1 MRLLLHLNHPF
12 SVHKVLLTI
21 RKIVMTQSTS
31 RKADLVYQ
39 LNDRPPLPQ
48 TVFAAL
54 QHLLAMFV
62 AVITPS
68 LIICQSLGV
77 PADQTNTIISMS
89 LFASG
94 LSSFIQIRT
103 FGPIGSGLLSI
114 QGTSFNFLGP
124 IIGAGLALKAG
135 GANIETMMAAIFG
148 TILVASFAE
157 ILLSRVLQFAQR
169 VITPLVSGIVVT
181 LIGLT
186 LVQVGLIS
194 MGGGYAAMA
203 EGTFGSL
210 DKLALAGTVLAI
222 IVLLNRAHNPYVRV
236 ASIVIAMLVGYVMAY
251 LMGMVNTDNLAE
263 TQLIALPIPMQYGL
277 GFDWSLFIPLVLIFL
292 ITALEAIGDITATS
306 EVSGEPVKGP
316 VYMKRIKGGVLADGI
331 NSALAA
337 VFNSF
342 PNSTFSQNNGV
353 ILLTGVASRY
363 VGYFIAGMLVLLG
376 LFPGVASFVQLI
388 PEPVLGGATIVM
400 FGTIAAA
407 GVRIISR
414 VDLDRRAIL
423 IMALSFS
430 MGLGIAQKPEILQFM
445 PEFIKN
451 LFSSGVAAGGIT
463 AILLNLLLPEVR
475 RDENAA
481 SVTETAQ
488 ESN

>member
-1 MRLLLHLNHPF
+1 
-12 SVHKVLLTI
+12 
-21 RKIVMTQSTS
+21 MTQPTS

-48 TVFAAL
+48 TLFAAL

-135 GANIETMMAAIFG
+135 GADIETMMAAIFG
-148 TILVASFAE
+148 TILVASSAE

-203 EGTFGSL
+203 DGSFGSL

-251 LMGMVNTDNLAE
+251 LMGMVNTNNLAE

-316 VYMKRIKGGVLADGI
+316 VYMKRIKGGVLADGL

-376 LFPGVASFVQLI
+376 LFPCVASFVQLI

-463 AILLNLLLPEVR
+463 AIVLNLLLPEVR

-481 SVTETAQ
+481 SVTDTAQ

>member
-1 MRLLLHLNHPF
+1 
-12 SVHKVLLTI
+12 
-21 RKIVMTQSTS
+21 MTQPTS

-48 TVFAAL
+48 TLFAAL

-135 GANIETMMAAIFG
+135 GADIETMMAAIFG
-148 TILVASFAE
+148 TILVASSAE

-203 EGTFGSL
+203 DGSFGSL

-251 LMGMVNTDNLAE
+251 LMGMVNTDNLAQ

-316 VYMKRIKGGVLADGI
+316 VYMKRIKGGVLADGL

-463 AILLNLLLPEVR
+463 AIVLNLLLPEVR

>member
-1 MRLLLHLNHPF
+1 MTTPNP
-12 SVHKVLLTI
+12 T
-21 RKIVMTQSTS
+21 RKT
-31 RKADLVYQ
+31 DLIYQ

-48 TVFAAL
+48 TLFAAL

-68 LIICQSLGV
+68 LIICQALGV
-77 PADQTNTIISMS
+77 SAEQTNTIISMS

-94 LSSFIQIRT
+94 ISSFIQIRT
-103 FGPIGSGLLSI
+103 FGPIGSGLLSV

-135 GANIETMMAAIFG
+135 GASVESMMAAIFG

-157 ILLSRVLQFAQR
+157 ILLSRVLEYAR
-169 VITPLVSGIVVT
+169 RIITPLVSGIVVT

-186 LVQVGLIS
+186 LIQVGLVS
-194 MGGGYAAMA
+194 MGGGYAALGD
-203 EGTFGSL
+203 GTFGSL
-210 DKLALAGTVLAI
+210 DKLALAGTVLGL
-222 IVLLNRAHNPYVRV
+222 IVLLNRAKNPYIRV
-236 ASIVIAMLVGYVMAY
+236 ASIVIAMLVGYIMAY
-251 LMGMVNTDNLAE
+251 FMGMVDTRQASSSSALV
-263 TQLIALPIPMQYGL
+263 ALPIPMQFGL
-277 GFDWSLFIPLVLIFL
+277 NFDWSLFIPLVLIFL

-316 VYMKRIKGGVLADGI
+316 VYMKRIKGGVLADGL
-331 NSALAA
+331 NSAIAA

-445 PEFIKN
+445 PEFIKSI
-451 LFSSGVAAGGIT
+451 FSSGVAAGGIT
-463 AILLNLLLPEVR
+463 AIVLNLLLPEKLQ
-475 RDENAA
+475 DE
-481 SVTETAQ
+481 Q
-488 ESN
+488 EEKAHEPVIAKR

>member
-1 MRLLLHLNHPF
+1 
-12 SVHKVLLTI
+12 
-21 RKIVMTQSTS
+21 MTQPTS

-48 TVFAAL
+48 TLFAAL

-135 GANIETMMAAIFG
+135 GADIETMMAAIFG
-148 TILVASFAE
+148 TILVASSAE

-169 VITPLVSGIVVT
+169 IITPLVSGIVVT

-203 EGTFGSL
+203 DGSFGSL

-251 LMGMVNTDNLAE
+251 LMGMVNTDNLAP

-316 VYMKRIKGGVLADGI
+316 VYMKRIKGGVLADGL

-451 LFSSGVAAGGIT
+451 LFSSGVAAGGIA
-463 AILLNLLLPEVR
+463 AIVLNLLLPEVR

-481 SVTETAQ
+481 SVTDTAQ

>member
-1 MRLLLHLNHPF
+1 
-12 SVHKVLLTI
+12 
-21 RKIVMTQSTS
+21 MTQPTS

-48 TVFAAL
+48 TLFAAL

-135 GANIETMMAAIFG
+135 GADIESMMAAIFG
-148 TILVASFAE
+148 TILVASSAE

-169 VITPLVSGIVVT
+169 IITPLVSGIVVT

-203 EGTFGSL
+203 DGSFGSL

-222 IVLLNRAHNPYVRV
+222 IVLLNRSHNPYVRV

-251 LMGMVNTDNLAE
+251 LMGMVNTDNLAQ

-316 VYMKRIKGGVLADGI
+316 VYMKRIKGGVLADGL

-463 AILLNLLLPEVR
+463 AIVLNLLLPEVR

>member
-1 MRLLLHLNHPF
+1 
-12 SVHKVLLTI
+12 
-21 RKIVMTQSTS
+21 MTQPTS

-48 TVFAAL
+48 TLFAAL

-135 GANIETMMAAIFG
+135 GADIETMMAAIFG
-148 TILVASFAE
+148 TILVASSAE

-203 EGTFGSL
+203 DGSFGSL

-236 ASIVIAMLVGYVMAY
+236 ASIVIAMLIGYVMAY
-251 LMGMVNTDNLAE
+251 LMGMVNTDNLAQ

-316 VYMKRIKGGVLADGI
+316 MYMKRIKGGVLADGL

-463 AILLNLLLPEVR
+463 AIVLNLLLPEVR

>member
-1 MRLLLHLNHPF
+1 MTTPNPMR
-12 SVHKVLLTI
+12 KT
-21 RKIVMTQSTS
+21 
-31 RKADLVYQ
+31 DLIYQ

-48 TVFAAL
+48 TLFAAL

-68 LIICQSLGV
+68 LIICQALGV
-77 PADQTNTIISMS
+77 SAEQTNTIISMS

-94 LSSFIQIRT
+94 ISSFIQIRT
-103 FGPIGSGLLSI
+103 FGPIGSGLLSV

-135 GANIETMMAAIFG
+135 GASVESMMAAIFG

-157 ILLSRVLQFAQR
+157 ILLSRVLEYAR
-169 VITPLVSGIVVT
+169 RIITPLVSGIVVT

-186 LVQVGLIS
+186 LIQVGLVS
-194 MGGGYAAMA
+194 MGGGYAALGD
-203 EGTFGSL
+203 GTFGSL
-210 DKLALAGTVLAI
+210 DKLALAGTVLGL
-222 IVLLNRAHNPYVRV
+222 IVLLNRTKNPYVRV

-251 LMGMVNTDNLAE
+251 FMGMVDTRQASSSSA
-263 TQLIALPIPMQYGL
+263 LIALPIPMQFGL
-277 GFDWSLFIPLVLIFL
+277 SFDWSLFIPLVLIFL

-316 VYMKRIKGGVLADGI
+316 VYMKRIKGGVLADGL

-376 LFPGVASFVQLI
+376 LFPGVAGFVQLI

-445 PEFIKN
+445 PEFIKSI
-451 LFSSGVAAGGIT
+451 FSSGVAAGGIT
-463 AILLNLLLPEVR
+463 AIVLNLLLPEKLQ
-475 RDENAA
+475 DEEEEKAHEPA
-481 SVTETAQ
+481 TVKR
-488 ESN
+488 

>member
-1 MRLLLHLNHPF
+1 
-12 SVHKVLLTI
+12 
-21 RKIVMTQSTS
+21 MTQPTS

-48 TVFAAL
+48 TLFAAL

-135 GANIETMMAAIFG
+135 GASIETMMAAIFG

-203 EGTFGSL
+203 DGSFGSL

-277 GFDWSLFIPLVLIFL
+277 GFDWPLFIPLVLIFL

-316 VYMKRIKGGVLADGI
+316 VYMKRIKGGVLADGL

-463 AILLNLLLPEVR
+463 AIVLNLLLPEVR

-481 SVTETAQ
+481 SVSKTEAAQ

>member
-1 MRLLLHLNHPF
+1 MTTPNP
-12 SVHKVLLTI
+12 T
-21 RKIVMTQSTS
+21 RKT
-31 RKADLVYQ
+31 DLIYQ

-48 TVFAAL
+48 TLFAAL

-68 LIICQSLGV
+68 LIICQALGV
-77 PADQTNTIISMS
+77 SAEQTNTIISMS

-94 LSSFIQIRT
+94 ISSFIQIRT
-103 FGPIGSGLLSI
+103 FGPIGSGLLSV

-135 GANIETMMAAIFG
+135 GASVESMMAAIFG

-157 ILLSRVLQFAQR
+157 ILLSRVLEYAR
-169 VITPLVSGIVVT
+169 RIITPLVSGIVVT

-186 LVQVGLIS
+186 LIQVGLVS
-194 MGGGYAAMA
+194 MGGGYAALGD
-203 EGTFGSL
+203 GTFGSL
-210 DKLALAGTVLAI
+210 DKLALAGTVLGL
-222 IVLLNRAHNPYVRV
+222 IVLLNRAKNPYVRV

-251 LMGMVNTDNLAE
+251 FMGMVDTRQASSSSALV
-263 TQLIALPIPMQYGL
+263 ALPIPMQFGL
-277 GFDWSLFIPLVLIFL
+277 SFDWSLFIPLVLIFL

-316 VYMKRIKGGVLADGI
+316 VYMKRIKGGVLADGL
-331 NSALAA
+331 NSAIAA

-445 PEFIKN
+445 PEFIKSI
-451 LFSSGVAAGGIT
+451 FSSGVAAGGIT
-463 AILLNLLLPEVR
+463 AIVLNLLLPEKLQ
-475 RDENAA
+475 DEEEEKEHEPAMA
-481 SVTETAQ
+481 KR
-488 ESN
+488 

>member
-1 MRLLLHLNHPF
+1 M
-12 SVHKVLLTI
+12 LLTI
-21 RKIVMTQSTS
+21 RKIAMTQPTS

-48 TVFAAL
+48 TLFAAL

-135 GANIETMMAAIFG
+135 GADIETMMAAIFG
-148 TILVASFAE
+148 TILVASSAE

-169 VITPLVSGIVVT
+169 IITPLVSGIVVT

-203 EGTFGSL
+203 DGSFGSL

-263 TQLIALPIPMQYGL
+263 TQFIALPIPMQYGL

-316 VYMKRIKGGVLADGI
+316 VYMKRIKGGVLADGL

-463 AILLNLLLPEVR
+463 AIVLNLLLPEVR
-475 RDENAA
+475 RDEDAA
-481 SVTETAQ
+481 SVAKTEAAQ

>member
-1 MRLLLHLNHPF
+1 
-12 SVHKVLLTI
+12 
-21 RKIVMTQSTS
+21 MTQPTS

-48 TVFAAL
+48 TLFAAL

-135 GANIETMMAAIFG
+135 GADIETMMAAIFG
-148 TILVASFAE
+148 TILVASSAE

-169 VITPLVSGIVVT
+169 IITPLVSGIVVT

-203 EGTFGSL
+203 DGSFGSL

-263 TQLIALPIPMQYGL
+263 TQFIALPIPMQYDL

-316 VYMKRIKGGVLADGI
+316 VYMKRIKGGVLADGL

-463 AILLNLLLPEVR
+463 AIVLNLLLPEVR
-475 RDENAA
+475 RDEDAA
-481 SVTETAQ
+481 SVAKTEAAQ

>member
-1 MRLLLHLNHPF
+1 MTTPNPMR
-12 SVHKVLLTI
+12 KT
-21 RKIVMTQSTS
+21 
-31 RKADLVYQ
+31 DLIYQ

-48 TVFAAL
+48 TLFAAL

-68 LIICQSLGV
+68 LIICQALGV
-77 PADQTNTIISMS
+77 SAEQTNTIISMS

-94 LSSFIQIRT
+94 ISSFIQIRT
-103 FGPIGSGLLSI
+103 FGPIGSGLLSV

-135 GANIETMMAAIFG
+135 GASVESMMAAIFG

-157 ILLSRVLQFAQR
+157 ILLSRVLEYAR
-169 VITPLVSGIVVT
+169 RIITPLVSGIVVT

-186 LVQVGLIS
+186 LIQVGLVS
-194 MGGGYAAMA
+194 MGGGYAALGD
-203 EGTFGSL
+203 GTFGSL
-210 DKLALAGTVLAI
+210 DKLALAGTVLGL
-222 IVLLNRAHNPYVRV
+222 IVLLNRAKNPYVRV

-251 LMGMVNTDNLAE
+251 FMGMVDAR
-263 TQLIALPIPMQYGL
+263 QASSSSALIALPIPMQFGL
-277 GFDWSLFIPLVLIFL
+277 SFDWSLFIPLVLIFL

-316 VYMKRIKGGVLADGI
+316 VYMKRIKGGVLADGL

-376 LFPGVASFVQLI
+376 LFPGVAGFVQLI

-445 PEFIKN
+445 PEFIKSI
-451 LFSSGVAAGGIT
+451 FSSGVAAGGIT
-463 AILLNLLLPEVR
+463 AIVLNLLLPEKLQGEEEAKAHEPATVKR
-475 RDENAA
+475 
-481 SVTETAQ
+481 
-488 ESN
+488 

>member
-1 MRLLLHLNHPF
+1 
-12 SVHKVLLTI
+12 
-21 RKIVMTQSTS
+21 MTQPTS

-48 TVFAAL
+48 TLFAAL

-135 GANIETMMAAIFG
+135 GADIETMMAAIFG
-148 TILVASFAE
+148 TILVASSAE

-169 VITPLVSGIVVT
+169 IITPLVSGIVVT

-194 MGGGYAAMA
+194 MGGGYASMA
-203 EGTFGSL
+203 DGSFGSL

-222 IVLLNRAHNPYVRV
+222 IVLLSKAHNPYVRV

-251 LMGMVNTDNLAE
+251 LMGMVNTDNLAQ

-316 VYMKRIKGGVLADGI
+316 VYMKRIKGGVLADGL

-463 AILLNLLLPEVR
+463 AIVLNLLLPEVR

>member
-1 MRLLLHLNHPF
+1 MTTPNP
-12 SVHKVLLTI
+12 T
-21 RKIVMTQSTS
+21 RKT
-31 RKADLVYQ
+31 DLIYQ

-48 TVFAAL
+48 TLFAAL

-68 LIICQSLGV
+68 LIICQALGV
-77 PADQTNTIISMS
+77 SAEQTNTIISMS

-94 LSSFIQIRT
+94 ISSFIQIRT
-103 FGPIGSGLLSI
+103 FGPIGSGLLSV

-135 GANIETMMAAIFG
+135 GASVESMMAAIFG

-157 ILLSRVLQFAQR
+157 ILLSRVLEYAR
-169 VITPLVSGIVVT
+169 RIITPLVSGIVVT

-186 LVQVGLIS
+186 LIQVGLVS
-194 MGGGYAAMA
+194 MGGGYAALGD
-203 EGTFGSL
+203 GTFGSL
-210 DKLALAGTVLAI
+210 DKLALAGTVLGL
-222 IVLLNRAHNPYVRV
+222 IVLLNRAKNPYVRV

-251 LMGMVNTDNLAE
+251 FMGMVDTRQASRSSALV
-263 TQLIALPIPMQYGL
+263 ALPIPMQFGL
-277 GFDWSLFIPLVLIFL
+277 SFDWSLFIPLVLIFL

-316 VYMKRIKGGVLADGI
+316 VYMKRIKGGVLADGL
-331 NSALAA
+331 NSAIAA

-376 LFPGVASFVQLI
+376 LFPGVAGFVQLI
-388 PEPVLGGATIVM
+388 PEPVLGGATVVM

-445 PEFIKN
+445 PEFIKSI
-451 LFSSGVAAGGIT
+451 FSSGVAAGGIT
-463 AILLNLLLPEVR
+463 AIVLNLLLPEKLQ
-475 RDENAA
+475 DEEEEKAHEPA
-481 SVTETAQ
+481 TVKR
-488 ESN
+488 

>member
-1 MRLLLHLNHPF
+1 
-12 SVHKVLLTI
+12 
-21 RKIVMTQSTS
+21 MTQPTS

-48 TVFAAL
+48 TLFAAL

-135 GANIETMMAAIFG
+135 GADIETMMAAIFG
-148 TILVASFAE
+148 TILVASSAE

-169 VITPLVSGIVVT
+169 IITPLVSGIVVT

-251 LMGMVNTDNLAE
+251 LMGMVNTDNLAQ

-316 VYMKRIKGGVLADGI
+316 MYMKRIKGGVLADGL

-463 AILLNLLLPEVR
+463 AIVLNLLLPEVR

>member
-1 MRLLLHLNHPF
+1 
-12 SVHKVLLTI
+12 
-21 RKIVMTQSTS
+21 MTQPTS

-48 TVFAAL
+48 TLFAAL

-124 IIGAGLALKAG
+124 VIGAGLALKAG
-135 GANIETMMAAIFG
+135 GADIETMMAVIFG
-148 TILVASFAE
+148 TILVASSAE

-203 EGTFGSL
+203 DGSFGSL

-251 LMGMVNTDNLAE
+251 LMGMVNTDNLAQ
-263 TQLIALPIPMQYGL
+263 TQLISLPIPMQYGL

-316 VYMKRIKGGVLADGI
+316 VYMKRIKGGVLADGL

-463 AILLNLLLPEVR
+463 AIVLNLLLPEVR
-475 RDENAA
+475 RDEDAA
-481 SVTETAQ
+481 SVAKTEAAQ

>member
-1 MRLLLHLNHPF
+1 MSHQHDTRPSEL
-12 SVHKVLLTI
+12 I
-21 RKIVMTQSTS
+21 
-31 RKADLVYQ
+31 YQ
-39 LNDRPPLPQ
+39 LNERPPLPQ
-48 TVFAAL
+48 TLFAAI

-68 LIICQSLGV
+68 LIICQALGV

-135 GANIETMMAAIFG
+135 GADIATMMAAIFG

-169 VITPLVSGIVVT
+169 IITPLVSGIVVT

-186 LVQVGLIS
+186 LVQVGLVSI
-194 MGGGYAAMA
+194 GGGYSALSD
-203 EGTFGSL
+203 GSFGSL
-210 DKLALAGTVLAI
+210 DKLALAGTVLAL
-222 IVLLNRAHNPYVRV
+222 IVILNRARNPYIRV
-236 ASIVIAMLVGYVMAY
+236 ASIVIAMLVGYIMAY
-251 LMGMVNTDNLAE
+251 LLGMVDT
-263 TQLIALPIPMQYGL
+263 TQRPQSSLIALPIPMQYGL
-277 GFDWSLFIPLVLIFL
+277 SFDWSLFIPLVLIFL

-337 VFNSF
+337 LLNSF

-363 VGYFIAGMLVLLG
+363 VGYFIAAMLMLLG

-414 VDLDRRAIL
+414 VELDRRAIL

-445 PEFIKN
+445 PEIIKSI
-451 LFSSGVAAGGIT
+451 FSSGVAAGGIT
-463 AILLNLLLPEVR
+463 AILLNLLLPEHSTR
-475 RDENAA
+475 QE
-481 SVTETAQ
+481 SETTVTEQ
-488 ESN
+488 P

>member
-1 MRLLLHLNHPF
+1 
-12 SVHKVLLTI
+12 
-21 RKIVMTQSTS
+21 MTQPTS

-48 TVFAAL
+48 TLFAAL

-135 GANIETMMAAIFG
+135 GADIETMMAAIFG
-148 TILVASFAE
+148 TILVASSAE

-169 VITPLVSGIVVT
+169 IITPLVSGIVVT

-194 MGGGYAAMA
+194 MGGGYASMA
-203 EGTFGSL
+203 DGSFGSL

-251 LMGMVNTDNLAE
+251 LMGMVNTDNLAQ

-316 VYMKRIKGGVLADGI
+316 VYMKRIKGGVLADGL

-376 LFPGVASFVQLI
+376 LFP
-388 PEPVLGGATIVM
+388 
-400 FGTIAAA
+400 
-407 GVRIISR
+407 
-414 VDLDRRAIL
+414 
-423 IMALSFS
+423 ALQALYS
-430 MGLGIAQKPEILQFM
+430 
-445 PEFIKN
+445 
-451 LFSSGVAAGGIT
+451 
-463 AILLNLLLPEVR
+463 
-475 RDENAA
+475 
-481 SVTETAQ
+481 
-488 ESN
+488 

>member
-1 MRLLLHLNHPF
+1 
-12 SVHKVLLTI
+12 
-21 RKIVMTQSTS
+21 MTQPTS

-48 TVFAAL
+48 TLFAAL

-135 GANIETMMAAIFG
+135 GADIETMMAAIFG
-148 TILVASFAE
+148 TILVASSAE

-203 EGTFGSL
+203 DGSFGSL

-251 LMGMVNTDNLAE
+251 LMGMVNTDNLAQ

-306 EVSGEPVKGP
+306 EVSSEPVKGP
-316 VYMKRIKGGVLADGI
+316 VYMKRIKGGVLADGL

-363 VGYFIAGMLVLLG
+363 VGYFISGMLVLLG

-463 AILLNLLLPEVR
+463 AIVLNLLLPEIR

>member
-1 MRLLLHLNHPF
+1 
-12 SVHKVLLTI
+12 
-21 RKIVMTQSTS
+21 MTQPTS

-48 TVFAAL
+48 TLFAAL

-135 GANIETMMAAIFG
+135 GADIETMMAAIFG
-148 TILVASFAE
+148 TILVASSAE

-169 VITPLVSGIVVT
+169 IITPLVSGIVVT

-194 MGGGYAAMA
+194 MGGGYASMA
-203 EGTFGSL
+203 DGSFGSL

-251 LMGMVNTDNLAE
+251 LMGMVNTDNLAQ

-316 VYMKRIKGGVLADGI
+316 VYMKRIKGGVLADGL

-463 AILLNLLLPEVR
+463 AIVLNLLLPEVR
-475 RDENAA
+475 RDEDAA
-481 SVTETAQ
+481 SVAKTEAAQ

>member
-1 MRLLLHLNHPF
+1 MR
-12 SVHKVLLTI
+12 KVLLTI
-21 RKIVMTQSTS
+21 RKIAMTQPTS

-48 TVFAAL
+48 TLFAAL

-135 GANIETMMAAIFG
+135 GADIETMMAAIFG
-148 TILVASFAE
+148 TILVASSAE

-203 EGTFGSL
+203 DGSFGSL

-251 LMGMVNTDNLAE
+251 LMGMVNTNNLAE

-316 VYMKRIKGGVLADGI
+316 VYMKRIKGGVLADGL

-376 LFPGVASFVQLI
+376 LFPCVASFVQLI

-463 AILLNLLLPEVR
+463 AIVLNLLLPEVR

-481 SVTETAQ
+481 SVTDTAQ

>member
-1 MRLLLHLNHPF
+1 MIQP
-12 SVHKVLLTI
+12 
-21 RKIVMTQSTS
+21 TS

-48 TVFAAL
+48 TLFAAL

-135 GANIETMMAAIFG
+135 GADIETMMAAIFG
-148 TILVASFAE
+148 TILVASSAE

-203 EGTFGSL
+203 DGSFGSL

-251 LMGMVNTDNLAE
+251 LMGMVNTDNLAQ

-316 VYMKRIKGGVLADGI
+316 VYMKRIKGGVLADGL

-463 AILLNLLLPEVR
+463 AIVLNLLLPEIR

>member
-1 MRLLLHLNHPF
+1 
-12 SVHKVLLTI
+12 
-21 RKIVMTQSTS
+21 MTQPTS

-48 TVFAAL
+48 TIFAAL

-135 GANIETMMAAIFG
+135 GADIETIMAAIFG
-148 TILVASFAE
+148 TILVASSAE

-203 EGTFGSL
+203 DGSFGSL

-251 LMGMVNTDNLAE
+251 LMGMVNTDNLAQ

-316 VYMKRIKGGVLADGI
+316 VYMKRIKGGVLADGL

-463 AILLNLLLPEVR
+463 AIVLNLLLPEVR
-475 RDENAA
+475 RNENAA

>member
-1 MRLLLHLNHPF
+1 
-12 SVHKVLLTI
+12 
-21 RKIVMTQSTS
+21 MTQPTS

-48 TVFAAL
+48 TLFAAL

-135 GANIETMMAAIFG
+135 GADIETMMAAIFG
-148 TILVASFAE
+148 TILVASSAE

-169 VITPLVSGIVVT
+169 IITPLVSGIVVT

-203 EGTFGSL
+203 DGSFGSL

-251 LMGMVNTDNLAE
+251 LMGMVNTDNLAP

-316 VYMKRIKGGVLADGI
+316 VYMKRIKGGVLADGL

-376 LFPGVASFVQLI
+376 LFHGVASFVQLI

-463 AILLNLLLPEVR
+463 AIVLNLLLPEVR

-481 SVTETAQ
+481 SVTDTAQ

>member
-1 MRLLLHLNHPF
+1 MTTPNP
-12 SVHKVLLTI
+12 T
-21 RKIVMTQSTS
+21 RKT
-31 RKADLVYQ
+31 DLIYP

-48 TVFAAL
+48 TLFAAL

-68 LIICQSLGV
+68 LIICQALGV
-77 PADQTNTIISMS
+77 SAEQTNTIISMS

-94 LSSFIQIRT
+94 ISSFIQIRT
-103 FGPIGSGLLSI
+103 FGPIGSGLLSV

-135 GANIETMMAAIFG
+135 GASVESMMAAIFG

-157 ILLSRVLQFAQR
+157 ILLSRVLEYAR
-169 VITPLVSGIVVT
+169 RIITPLVSGIVVT

-186 LVQVGLIS
+186 LIQVGLVS
-194 MGGGYAAMA
+194 MGGGYAALGD
-203 EGTFGSL
+203 GTFGSL
-210 DKLALAGTVLAI
+210 DKLALAGTVLGL
-222 IVLLNRAHNPYVRV
+222 IVLLNRAKNPYVRV

-251 LMGMVNTDNLAE
+251 FMGMVDTRQASSSSALV
-263 TQLIALPIPMQYGL
+263 ALPIPMQFGL
-277 GFDWSLFIPLVLIFL
+277 SFDWSLFIPLVLIFL

-316 VYMKRIKGGVLADGI
+316 VYMKRIKGGVLADGL
-331 NSALAA
+331 NSAIAA

-445 PEFIKN
+445 PEFIKSI
-451 LFSSGVAAGGIT
+451 FSSGVAAGGIT
-463 AILLNLLLPEVR
+463 AIVLNLLLPEKLQ
-475 RDENAA
+475 DEEEEKAHEPA
-481 SVTETAQ
+481 MAKR
-488 ESN
+488 

>member
-1 MRLLLHLNHPF
+1 MTTNNAG
-12 SVHKVLLTI
+12 
-21 RKIVMTQSTS
+21 RKSE
-31 RKADLVYQ
+31 LVYQ

-48 TVFAAL
+48 TIFAAL

-68 LIICQSLGV
+68 LIICQTLGV
-77 PADQTNTIISMS
+77 SPEQTNTIISMS

-94 LSSFIQIRT
+94 VSSFIQIRT
-103 FGPIGSGLLSI
+103 IGPIGSGLLSI

-124 IIGAGLALKAG
+124 IIGAGLSLKQG
-135 GANIETMMAAIFG
+135 GADVPTMMSAIFG
-148 TILVASFAE
+148 TILFASLAE
-157 ILLSRVLQFAQR
+157 ILLSRVLEFAQR
-169 VITPLVSGIVVT
+169 IITPLVSGIVVT

-186 LVQVGLIS
+186 LINVGLIS
-194 MGGGYAAMA
+194 MGGGYSAM
-203 EGTFGSL
+203 GNHTFGSL
-210 DKLALAGTVLAI
+210 HNLALAGTVLAM
-222 IVLLNRAHNPYVRV
+222 IVILNRSRNPYIRV
-236 ASIVIAMLVGYVMAY
+236 SSIVIAMLVGYIMAY
-251 LMGMVNTDNLAE
+251 FMGMIDFSKQHQNDLF
-263 TQLIALPIPMQYGL
+263 ALPIPMQFGL
-277 GFDWSLFIPLVLIFL
+277 SFDWSLFIPLVLIFL

-316 VYMKRIKGGVLADGI
+316 IYMKRLKGGVLADGF

-337 VFNSF
+337 FFNSF
-342 PNSTFSQNNGV
+342 PNSTFSQNNG
-353 ILLTGVASRY
+353 IIMLTGVASRY

-376 LFPGVASFVQLI
+376 LFPGVASFVQMI

-414 VDLDRRAIL
+414 VELDRRAVL

-430 MGLGIAQKPEILQFM
+430 MGLGISQKPEILQFM

-451 LFSSGVAAGGIT
+451 LFSTGIAAGGIT
-463 AILLNLLLPEVR
+463 AIILNIILPEHMAEK
-475 RDENAA
+475 DDMENA
-481 SVTETAQ
+481 
-488 ESN
+488 

>member
-1 MRLLLHLNHPF
+1 
-12 SVHKVLLTI
+12 
-21 RKIVMTQSTS
+21 
-31 RKADLVYQ
+31 
-39 LNDRPPLPQ
+39 
-48 TVFAAL
+48 
-54 QHLLAMFV
+54 
-62 AVITPS
+62 
-68 LIICQSLGV
+68 
-77 PADQTNTIISMS
+77 
-89 LFASG
+89 
-94 LSSFIQIRT
+94 
-103 FGPIGSGLLSI
+103 
-114 QGTSFNFLGP
+114 
-124 IIGAGLALKAG
+124 
-135 GANIETMMAAIFG
+135 MMAAIFG
-148 TILVASFAE
+148 TILVASSAE

-203 EGTFGSL
+203 DGSFGSL

-222 IVLLNRAHNPYVRV
+222 IVLLNRARNPYVRV

-251 LMGMVNTDNLAE
+251 LMGMVNTDNLAQ

-316 VYMKRIKGGVLADGI
+316 VYMKRIKGGVLADGL

-463 AILLNLLLPEVR
+463 AIVLNLLLPEIR

>member
-1 MRLLLHLNHPF
+1 MSHQHDTRPSEL
-12 SVHKVLLTI
+12 I
-21 RKIVMTQSTS
+21 
-31 RKADLVYQ
+31 YQ
-39 LNDRPPLPQ
+39 LNERPPLPQ
-48 TVFAAL
+48 TLFAAI

-68 LIICQSLGV
+68 LIICQALGV

-135 GANIETMMAAIFG
+135 GADIATMMAAIFG

-169 VITPLVSGIVVT
+169 IITPLVSGIVVT

-186 LVQVGLIS
+186 LVQVGLVSI
-194 MGGGYAAMA
+194 GGGYNALSD
-203 EGTFGSL
+203 GSFGSL
-210 DKLALAGTVLAI
+210 DKLALAGTVLAL
-222 IVLLNRAHNPYVRV
+222 IVILNRARNPYIRV
-236 ASIVIAMLVGYVMAY
+236 ASIVIAMLVGYIMAY
-251 LMGMVNTDNLAE
+251 LLGMVDT
-263 TQLIALPIPMQYGL
+263 TQRPQSSLIALPIPMQYGL
-277 GFDWSLFIPLVLIFL
+277 SFDWSLFIPLVLIFL

-337 VFNSF
+337 LLNSF

-363 VGYFIAGMLVLLG
+363 VGYFIAAMLMLLG

-414 VDLDRRAIL
+414 VELDRRAIL

-445 PEFIKN
+445 PEIIKSI
-451 LFSSGVAAGGIT
+451 FSSGVAAGGIT
-463 AILLNLLLPEVR
+463 AILLNLLLPEHSTR
-475 RDENAA
+475 QE
-481 SVTETAQ
+481 SETTVTEQ
-488 ESN
+488 P

>member
-1 MRLLLHLNHPF
+1 MTTPNP
-12 SVHKVLLTI
+12 T
-21 RKIVMTQSTS
+21 RKTELI
-31 RKADLVYQ
+31 YQ

-48 TVFAAL
+48 TLFAAL

-68 LIICQSLGV
+68 LIICQALGV
-77 PADQTNTIISMS
+77 SAEQTNTIISMS

-94 LSSFIQIRT
+94 ISSFIQIRT
-103 FGPIGSGLLSI
+103 FGPIGSGLLSV

-135 GANIETMMAAIFG
+135 GASVESMMAAIFG

-157 ILLSRVLQFAQR
+157 ILLSRVLEYAR
-169 VITPLVSGIVVT
+169 RIITPLVSGIVVT

-186 LVQVGLIS
+186 LIQVGLVS
-194 MGGGYAAMA
+194 MGGGYAALGD
-203 EGTFGSL
+203 GTFGSL
-210 DKLALAGTVLAI
+210 DKLALAGTVLGL
-222 IVLLNRAHNPYVRV
+222 IVLLNRAKNPYVRV

-251 LMGMVNTDNLAE
+251 FMGMVDAR
-263 TQLIALPIPMQYGL
+263 QASSSSALIALPIPMQFGL
-277 GFDWSLFIPLVLIFL
+277 SFDWSLFIPLVLIFL

-316 VYMKRIKGGVLADGI
+316 VYMKRIKGGVLADGL

-376 LFPGVASFVQLI
+376 LFPGVAGFVQLI

-445 PEFIKN
+445 PEFIKSI
-451 LFSSGVAAGGIT
+451 FSSGVAAGGIT
-463 AILLNLLLPEVR
+463 AIVLNLLLPEKLQGEEEAKAHEPATVKR
-475 RDENAA
+475 
-481 SVTETAQ
+481 
-488 ESN
+488 

>member
-1 MRLLLHLNHPF
+1 MR
-12 SVHKVLLTI
+12 KVLLTI
-21 RKIVMTQSTS
+21 RKIAMTQPTS

-48 TVFAAL
+48 TLFAAL

-135 GANIETMMAAIFG
+135 GASIETMMAAIFG

-203 EGTFGSL
+203 DGSFGSL

-263 TQLIALPIPMQYGL
+263 TQFIALPIPMQYGL

-316 VYMKRIKGGVLADGI
+316 VYMKRIKGGVLADGL

-463 AILLNLLLPEVR
+463 AIVLNLLLPEVR
-475 RDENAA
+475 RDEDAA
-481 SVTETAQ
+481 SVSKTEAAQ
-488 ESN
+488 EPN

>member
-1 MRLLLHLNHPF
+1 MC
-12 SVHKVLLTI
+12 KVLLTI
-21 RKIVMTQSTS
+21 RKIAMTQPTS

-48 TVFAAL
+48 TLFAAL

-135 GANIETMMAAIFG
+135 GADIETMMAAIFG
-148 TILVASFAE
+148 TILVASSAE

-169 VITPLVSGIVVT
+169 IITPLVSGIVVT

-203 EGTFGSL
+203 DGSFGSL

-251 LMGMVNTDNLAE
+251 LMGMVNTDNLAQ

-316 VYMKRIKGGVLADGI
+316 VYMKRIKGGVLADGL

-463 AILLNLLLPEVR
+463 AIVLNLLLPEVH

-481 SVTETAQ
+481 SVSKTEAAQ

>member
-1 MRLLLHLNHPF
+1 
-12 SVHKVLLTI
+12 
-21 RKIVMTQSTS
+21 MTQPTS

-48 TVFAAL
+48 TLFAAL

-135 GANIETMMAAIFG
+135 GADIETMMAAIFG
-148 TILVASFAE
+148 TILVASSAE

-169 VITPLVSGIVVT
+169 IITPLVSGIVVT

-194 MGGGYAAMA
+194 MGGGYASMA
-203 EGTFGSL
+203 DGSFGSL

-251 LMGMVNTDNLAE
+251 LMGMVNTDNLAQ

-316 VYMKRIKGGVLADGI
+316 MYMKRIKGGVLADGL

-463 AILLNLLLPEVR
+463 AIVLNLLLPEVR

>member
-1 MRLLLHLNHPF
+1 MTTPNP
-12 SVHKVLLTI
+12 T
-21 RKIVMTQSTS
+21 RKT
-31 RKADLVYQ
+31 DLIYQ

-48 TVFAAL
+48 TLFAAL

-68 LIICQSLGV
+68 LIICQALGV
-77 PADQTNTIISMS
+77 SAEQTNTIISMS

-94 LSSFIQIRT
+94 ISSFIQIRT
-103 FGPIGSGLLSI
+103 LGPIGSGLLSV

-135 GANIETMMAAIFG
+135 GASVESMMAAIFG

-157 ILLSRVLQFAQR
+157 ILLSRVLEYAR
-169 VITPLVSGIVVT
+169 RIITPLVSGIVVT

-186 LVQVGLIS
+186 LIQVGLVS
-194 MGGGYAAMA
+194 MGGGYAALGD
-203 EGTFGSL
+203 GTFGSL
-210 DKLALAGTVLAI
+210 DKLALAGTVLGL
-222 IVLLNRAHNPYVRV
+222 IVLLNRAKNPYVRV

-251 LMGMVNTDNLAE
+251 FMGMVDTRQASSSSALV
-263 TQLIALPIPMQYGL
+263 ALPIPMQFGL
-277 GFDWSLFIPLVLIFL
+277 SFDWSLFIPLVLIFL

-316 VYMKRIKGGVLADGI
+316 VYMKRIKGGVLADGL
-331 NSALAA
+331 NSAIAA
-337 VFNSF
+337 LFNSF

-445 PEFIKN
+445 PEFIKSI
-451 LFSSGVAAGGIT
+451 FSSGVAAGGIT
-463 AILLNLLLPEVR
+463 AIVLNLLLPEKLQ
-475 RDENAA
+475 DEEEEKAHEPA
-481 SVTETAQ
+481 MVKR
-488 ESN
+488 